1 MQRPTIIPLVAS
13 PGTVAAGITLGL
25 SFGILEPARIP
36 AGSGCRAR
44 FVCFKDSDGA
54 AVPLVENSVLA
65 G

>member
-13 PGTVAAGITLGL
+13 GTVAAGITLGL

-36 AGSGCRAR
+36 AGSGCRAH

-54 AVPLVENSVLA
+54 VVALVENSMLA